1 MLGKLERAQDLDLD
15 ALKRTMVGKT
25 VNSLRKHSHEQIRA
39 KVKELIKSWKR
50 LQTSGSGNSNGVA
63 KRKMDPADGGAA
75 KRAKPEKLER
85 GDEGEAQKVDKEK
98 SKRAKA
104 VEKFA
109 VIFNAEADGNE
120 VAIEMGQRI
129 ATDLEKVVHD
139 TLGRDDGEYLRK
151 LKQLFNSLRKNKEL
165 CCAVTEGRMKLDKLV
180 TLRSD
185 QLASRDIQEK
195 MKAVRAEK
203 AEAARS
209 DWDEANFEEVNKK
222 LGIKQIASLFTC
234 GKCKST
240 KTTSYQVQTRSAD
253 EPMTVFVTCMDCG
266 NKWKC

>member
-1 MLGKLERAQDLDLD
+1 
-15 ALKRTMVGKT
+15 
-25 VNSLRKHSHEQIRA
+25 
-39 KVKELIKSWKR
+39 
-50 LQTSGSGNSNGVA
+50 
-63 KRKMDPADGGAA
+63 MDPADGGAA
-75 KRAKPEKLER
+75 KRAKPEPEKLEKLER
-85 GDEGEAQKVDKEK
+85 GDEGGAQKADKEK

-109 VIFNAEADGNE
+109 VIFNADANGNE

-129 ATDLEKVVHD
+129 ATDLEEVVHGA
-139 TLGRDDGEYLRK
+139 LGSDDGAYGRK
-151 LKQLFNSLRKNKEL
+151 LKQLFSSLRKNKEL
-165 CCAVTEGRMKLDKLV
+165 CSMVTNGNMLLDKLV

-185 QLASRDIQEK
+185 ELASSEIQEK
-195 MKAVRAEK
+195 LKKQRAEK